1 MNQRSM
7 PLWVVVIVIPLV
19 FSLIFAY
26 IATGIRKG
34 LQCHQQNQ
42 KTSEAIQLIEQAGG
56 KVATINSLHY
66 LFPGVRWQRAEIT
79 KIDLS
84 AKTTGKRKF
93 PRSPELFELLEHNH
107 HTFLF
112 KLDVSGTDF
121 NSSDLSALSES
132 RLYDL
137 IARNCRIAYAP
148 DLKIPS
154 RLRSINLDGNP
165 VSNEFVEQLVPCR
178 KLQSLWLSETEVS
191 DGIIDILRRMN
202 SPDFKYVGI
211 SGSPNVSREEQGRY
225 RELLS
230 EMHEKTLK
238 RGRELLEPRP
248 SPRSKKLP

>member
-56 KVATINSLHY
+56 KVATTNSLHY

-107 HTFLF
+107 HTFF
-112 KLDVSGTDF
+112 
-121 NSSDLSALSES
+121 
-132 RLYDL
+132 
-137 IARNCRIAYAP
+137 
-148 DLKIPS
+148 
-154 RLRSINLDGNP
+154 
-165 VSNEFVEQLVPCR
+165 
-178 KLQSLWLSETEVS
+178 
-191 DGIIDILRRMN
+191 
-202 SPDFKYVGI
+202 
-211 SGSPNVSREEQGRY
+211 
-225 RELLS
+225 
-230 EMHEKTLK
+230 
-238 RGRELLEPRP
+238 
-248 SPRSKKLP
+248 